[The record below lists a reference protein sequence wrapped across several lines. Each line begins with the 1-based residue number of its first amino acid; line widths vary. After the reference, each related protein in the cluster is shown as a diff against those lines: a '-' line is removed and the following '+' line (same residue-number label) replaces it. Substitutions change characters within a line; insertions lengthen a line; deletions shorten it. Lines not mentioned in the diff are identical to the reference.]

1 MSPSIGLQIF
11 IGLPFIALIF
21 RILEHCRPLA
31 RQPLFRTGWLADVVY
46 YVVGIFLGQFSGAA
60 SLAAMLFLRHAS
72 GLDLGHLAAGQPVW
86 LQVLEILLFSDLQG
100 YLFHRLL
107 HGNAWLWRFHKVHH
121 SSRHMDWLA
130 AARLHPIDKL
140 MGDLVQFIPLLCLG
154 FGDGPLL
161 IYASILGFQMFFLHS
176 NIRINL
182 GPLRWIIAGPD
193 FHQWHHCEDPRAYNK
208 NFSPHLVIFDR
219 LFGTAHMPADR
230 ARPWKYGVR
239 ENTPDGFWQQL
250 VQPFRENWTAVRRLC
265 AAPRTD
271 VRHWHGDGTKVQLS
285 GLEPSYE
292 MRAAL
297 LFAVLTRRH
306 LAM

>member
-11 IGLPFIALIF
+11 IGLPIIALVF
-21 RILEHCRPLA
+21 RILEQCRPLA
-31 RQPLFRTGWLADVVY
+31 RQRLLRSGWLADVGY

-60 SLAAMLFLRHAS
+60 CLGAMLFLRNAT
-72 GLDLGHLAAGQPVW
+72 GLDLGRWASGQPGW
-86 LQVLEILLFSDLQG
+86 LQVLEILLFSDFQG

-107 HGNAWLWRFHKVHH
+107 HSNAWLWRFHKVHH

-130 AARLHPIDKL
+130 AARLHPVDKL
-140 MGDLVQFIPLLCLG
+140 LGDFVQFIPLLCLG
-154 FGDGPLL
+154 FGDEPLL
-161 IYASILGFQMFFLHS
+161 VYASILGFQMFLLHS

-193 FHQWHHCEDPRAYNK
+193 FHQWHHCENPRAYNK
-208 NFSPHLVIFDR
+208 NFSPHLVILDR

-239 ENTPDGFWQQL
+239 EMAPEGFWQQL
-250 VQPFRENWTAVRRLC
+250 VHPFRESLLAVRRLC
-265 AAPRTD
+265 RSRAGEVCRWPS
-271 VRHWHGDGTKVQLS
+271 DGTKVQLFAMN
-285 GLEPSYE
+285 PSYE
-292 MRAAL
+292 MQAAL

-306 LAM
+306 LAT